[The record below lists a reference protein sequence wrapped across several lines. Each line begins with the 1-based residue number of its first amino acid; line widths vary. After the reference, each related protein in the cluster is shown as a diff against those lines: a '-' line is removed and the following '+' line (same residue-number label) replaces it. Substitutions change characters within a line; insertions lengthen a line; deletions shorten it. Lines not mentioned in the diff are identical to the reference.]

1 MAPKVRRGSIPVPIQ
16 AMKNKLG
23 DDLTADSFERVDN
36 TTRSNAFKAMDRY
49 MKVNHSEQ
57 FGEYQKIQE
66 FEKKREWMA
75 SFITDGDE
83 GVSRM
88 INKFCRQVT
97 QRTSPASN
105 PIPRVES
112 VLNYTISRIAC
123 SDSGLLYAAIIFRAI
138 GHRRCG
144 G

>member
-1 MAPKVRRGSIPVPIQ
+1 
-16 AMKNKLG
+16 MKDKLG
-23 DDLTADSFERVDN
+23 DDLTADSFERLDN
-36 TTRSNAFKAMDRY
+36 STRSNAFKALDRY

-97 QRTSPASN
+97 QRTSPAIN
-105 PIPRVES
+105 PIPRV
-112 VLNYTISRIAC
+112 NP
-123 SDSGLLYAAIIFRAI
+123 F
-138 GHRRCG
+138 
-144 G
+144 

>member
-23 DDLTADSFERVDN
+23 DDLTADSFERLDN
-36 TTRSNAFKAMDRY
+36 GTRSNAFKAMDRY
-49 MKVNHSEQ
+49 MKANHSES

-88 INKFCRQVT
+88 VNTFSRQVT

-105 PIPRVES
+105 PIPRV
-112 VLNYTISRIAC
+112 NP
-123 SDSGLLYAAIIFRAI
+123 F
-138 GHRRCG
+138 
-144 G
+144 